1 MCGEAVQFDLKN
13 QEILYVESESHGLFR
28 SDDANAPRQAL
39 KKRNVGLVWSFQS
52 PSGDGPS
59 CGMIAVSSDWRDG
72 EIWHF
77 VSVDGVYVSTDS
89 GKTLKKVL

>member
-1 MCGEAVQFDLKN
+1 MRVSRTAYSARTTPTLPSRLSK
-13 QEILYVESESHGLFR
+13 SETW
-28 SDDANAPRQAL
+28 
-39 KKRNVGLVWSFQS
+39 GLVWSFQS